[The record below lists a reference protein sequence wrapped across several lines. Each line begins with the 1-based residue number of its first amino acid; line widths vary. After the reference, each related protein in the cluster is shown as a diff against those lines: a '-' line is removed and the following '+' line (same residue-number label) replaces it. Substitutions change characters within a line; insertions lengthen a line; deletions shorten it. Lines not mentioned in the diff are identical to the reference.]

1 MVLERVISHLV
12 QGSAPR
18 TVKWKTP
25 LTHGQ
30 EPTSY
35 SPSLPPQ
42 GQPRICCTNPSRL
55 ISCLCRM
62 LQSQTVRDVLTKKSW
77 NQPQAQISE
86 TIGPLNAMRNPR
98 RTSHDGQWRRIDH
111 TYLSEELGNLTEPES
126 PRIQANARNSSHFSK
141 GY

>member
-1 MVLERVISHLV
+1 MYLLFAISLLCFLALIAASVVIARHVRSSHK
-12 QGSAPR
+12 STPR
-18 TVKWKTP
+18 QQTFAQH
-25 LTHGQ
+25 LQ
-30 EPTSY
+30 AADRDRDSR
-35 SPSLPPQ
+35 
-42 GQPRICCTNPSRL
+42 QPRI
-55 ISCLCRM
+55 